1 MSGPLKILIV
11 DDEAP
16 ARNRLR
22 EVLADCAAELPVSV
36 SGEAASGR
44 EALTWLGQHQADVV
58 LLDIHMPEMNGIELA
73 RHMQKLPSPPAVVF
87 STAFD
92 QHAIAA
98 FEVNAVDYL
107 LKPVRK
113 ERLLNALRK
122 ARAFA
127 PERLDALS
135 RQPRVNLSI
144 LERGRIILVPV
155 ADIVYLRAE
164 QKYVTV
170 KTRAVEYLSEES
182 LTHLEQE
189 FGERFLRVHRNC
201 LVAKNHVHGFERVK
215 ANQEAEDTGAG
226 HGWAVL
232 LKGLDEKLPVSRRQ
246 QHIVKEFRGD

>member
-1 MSGPLKILIV
+1 MTDPLKILIV

-22 EVLADCAAELPVSV
+22 EVLADCAAELPVNV
-36 SGEAASGR
+36 AGEAASGR
-44 EALTWLGQHQADVV
+44 EALAWLEQHQADVA

-73 RHMQKLPSPPAVVF
+73 QHMQKLPSPPAIVF

-92 QHAIAA
+92 QHAMAA

-127 PERLDALS
+127 PERLGAIA
-135 RQPRVNLSI
+135 RQPRINLSI
-144 LERGRIILVPV
+144 LERGRIMLVPV

-170 KTRAVEYLSEES
+170 RTAAREYLSEES

-189 FGERFLRVHRNC
+189 FGARFLRVHRNC
-201 LVAKNHVHGFERVK
+201 LVAKEHILGFERVK
-215 ANQEAEDTGAG
+215 PSQEAEDTGAG

-246 QHIVKEFRGD
+246 QHIVKEFRE

>member
-1 MSGPLKILIV
+1 MSEPLKILIV

-22 EVLADCAAELPVSV
+22 EVLHDCSAELAVSV
-36 SGEAASGR
+36 AGEASSGR
-44 EALTWLGQHQADVV
+44 EALAWLELNRADVA
-58 LLDIHMPEMNGIELA
+58 LLDIHMPEMDGIELA
-73 RHMQKLPSPPAVVF
+73 RHMQKLPNPPAVVF

-92 QHAIAA
+92 QHAMAA
-98 FEVNAVDYL
+98 FDVNAVDYL

-113 ERLLNALRK
+113 ERLLAALRK
-122 ARAFA
+122 ARIFSPAS
-127 PERLDALS
+127 LDVLS
-135 RQPRVNLSI
+135 RQARVNLSI

-155 ADIVYLRAE
+155 ADIIYLRAE

-170 KTRAVEYLSEES
+170 RTAAREYLSEES

-189 FGERFLRVHRNC
+189 FAARFLRVHRNC
-201 LVAKNHVHGFERVK
+201 LVAKDHIRGFERVK
-215 ANQEAEDTGAG
+215 ASQEAEDTGAG

-246 QHIVKEFRGD
+246 QHIVKEFRE